1 MRQALAQVA
10 QREPRSGPQER
21 APILADCSSIRA
33 PDGHPALGAD
43 LADTAA
49 MLMRGHRG
57 KCLLVLAVACSSARS
72 DEYSSAAD
80 GSASGPARP
89 GREDVDY
96 PGVADG
102 PTAQGPSEPSPPV
115 EREFESSF
123 LAPVVTG
130 RLIWSAN
137 PESGRVAL
145 VDGVTHEVS
154 TVPAGLSPTYLAAIG
169 GAGPNRAIVL
179 NTGSS
184 DATLFR
190 QAPGAAPSQL
200 QIPTHQRATAWAMSS
215 GGRWAIAW
223 SDAAQLGRL
232 DPTEGLQDITV
243 IDLGVDPPRPARF
256 SVGYRPVQVMIDAS
270 EARAYAVTR
279 DGISVIELGDTPR
292 VLDDVMLVS
301 PEEALAGT
309 LSEPVL
315 TDVPLTPDGRFALV
329 RFAGAPRLK
338 IVDLA
343 SGASQVLELPGEVS
357 DVDITGDGRRA
368 VAVVRST
375 GQVALFDLEA
385 ALADPTALALRSFPG
400 ETIGSTAL
408 PDTGSAALFFT
419 NASDSDRLAIL
430 DTDADA
436 ASPGGQRVV
445 SLKAPINAVFASPDG
460 SHAIAL
466 LEAGDDGESAGAFS
480 VVPIAASL
488 PAKIQGTDAPPFRV
502 TLADTPAGLRAL
514 VTVRDDPSGIFATY
528 LVRMPS
534 LQVDRIPLS
543 SPPIA
548 AGVLADDGVAF
559 VAQQH
564 PEGRITFVDLET
576 GEAETLTGF
585 ELSDRVID
593 GATP

>member
-1 MRQALAQVA
+1 
-10 QREPRSGPQER
+10 
-21 APILADCSSIRA
+21 
-33 PDGHPALGAD
+33 
-43 LADTAA
+43 

-57 KCLLVLAVACSSARS
+57 RYALWLVAACSN
-72 DEYSSAAD
+72 SSPQEIAASR
-80 GSASGPARP
+80 GSEPGAPSESPGVLDNSGPD
-89 GREDVDY
+89 DVDRPAT
-96 PGVADG
+96 PGGNPA
-102 PTAQGPSEPSPPV
+102 APV

-154 TVPAGLSPTYLAAIG
+154 TVAAGLSPTYLAAIG
-169 GAGPNRAIVL
+169 GDGPNRAIVL

-190 QAPGAAPSQL
+190 QAPGAALTQL

-215 GGRWAIAW
+215 AGRWAIAW
-223 SDAAQLGRL
+223 SDAAQLGTL
-232 DPTEGLQDITV
+232 DPTEGLQDVTV
-243 IDLGVDPPRPARF
+243 IDLGVEPPRPARF

-270 EARAYAVTR
+270 ESRAYAVTR
-279 DGISVIELGDTPR
+279 DGISVIELADTPR
-292 VLDDVMLVS
+292 VLDDVILVS
-301 PEEALAGT
+301 PEEELAGT
-309 LSEPVL
+309 LGDPVL
-315 TDVPLTPDGRFALV
+315 TDVPLTPDGRFALI

-343 SGASQVLELPGEVS
+343 NGDSQVLELPGEVS

-375 GQVALFDLEA
+375 GQVAVFDLEA
-385 ALADPTALALRSFPG
+385 ALADPTALSLRSFPG

-408 PDTGSAALFFT
+408 PIAGSAALFFT

-430 DTDADA
+430 DTDATDA
-436 ASPGGQRVV
+436 AAPGAQRVV

-466 LEAGDDGESAGAFS
+466 LEPEEDGESAGAFS
-480 VVPIAASL
+480 VVPVAASL

-502 TLADTPAGLRAL
+502 TLTDTPGGLRGL
-514 VTVRDDPSGIFATY
+514 VTVRDDPSGIFGTY

-548 AGVLADDGVAF
+548 AGVLAEDGVAF

-564 PEGRITFVDLET
+564 PEGRITFIDLET